1 MARLKLERLKE
12 EYRLPNLDE
21 ELRYEYIENDK
32 SLRDI
37 ARKLNLRITR
47 QFLDDEPF
55 ESELVYQVFK
65 EPDEVR
71 KQTRIELKNRLQ
83 NRDIDIDSLRK
94 DWVTHN
100 PVRQYLNKSLDI
112 DTSKQNREL
121 SPGEALEKIDELVN
135 YQESVLQRHLTKVQ
149 AFDKSKWELHT
160 DLRLIDHGTGE
171 SVRLQEYF
179 RDLQER
185 GKTEPNSDST
195 E

>member
-1 MARLKLERLKE
+1 M
-12 EYRLPNLDE
+12 DE

-47 QFLDDEPF
+47 QFLADEPF
-55 ESELVYQVFK
+55 ESELVYQVFN
-65 EPDEVR
+65 EPDDVR

-83 NRDIDIDSLRK
+83 NRDIDIDALRK

-100 PVRQYLNKSLDI
+100 PVRQYLNKNLDV
-112 DTSKQNREL
+112 DTSKQVREL
-121 SPGEALEKIDELVN
+121 SPTEALEKIDELVN
-135 YQESVLQRHLTKVQ
+135 YQESVLQRHLTMVQ
-149 AFDKSKWELHT
+149 AFDESKWELHT

-171 SVRLQEYF
+171 SVRLQDYF
-179 RDLQER
+179 RELQENR
-185 GKTEPNSDST
+185 ENELDSAGI